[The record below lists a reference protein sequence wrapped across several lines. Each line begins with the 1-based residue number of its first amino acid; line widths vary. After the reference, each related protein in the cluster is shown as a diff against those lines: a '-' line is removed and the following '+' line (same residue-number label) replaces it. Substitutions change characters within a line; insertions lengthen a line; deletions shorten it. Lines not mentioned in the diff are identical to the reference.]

1 MMDILITESQK
12 KILMT
17 EGIAEALSEIYSGTK
32 DYSAD
37 LYKRV
42 KKKLGSNLS
51 ILLTFS
57 AAIGGVVEPLE
68 SFLRGKFPD
77 LSEEQTLLI
86 LTAVVAILW
95 KENTGLIRELVA
107 KIKDEGLNSKFFLAL
122 TKANQL
128 KKVFGKFLTNTLQG
142 ASGVLDILSYTYMIP
157 ILGYLVMM
165 YQGQEI
171 SPEQAELL
179 GTRLSAIVGLT
190 VSSESIGKIV
200 DTIRK
205 KSKNL

>member
-1 MMDILITESQK
+1 MDILITESQK
-12 KILMT
+12 GILLT
-17 EGIAEALSEIYSGTK
+17 ESIAEALSEIYSGTK
-32 DYSAD
+32 DYTSD

-42 KKKLGSNLS
+42 KNRLKLNFG

-68 SFLRGKFPD
+68 SFLVGEYPD
-77 LSEEQTLLI
+77 LSEDQLLLI

-95 KENTGLIRELVA
+95 KENSKLIRELLD
-107 KIKDEGLNSKFFLAL
+107 KIKSLGLNKELMTAL
-122 TKANQL
+122 KKSNQL
-128 KKVFGKFLTNTLQG
+128 KNSFKQFLTNSLQG
-142 ASGVLDILSYTYMIP
+142 LSFSFDVLSYTYMIP
-157 ILGYLVMM
+157 LLGYLVMM

-179 GTRLSAIVGLT
+179 VTRLSSIGGLT
-190 VSSESIGKIV
+190 IGSEVISKIV

>member
-1 MMDILITESQK
+1 MDILITESQK
-12 KILMT
+12 GILLT
-17 EGIAEALSEIYSGTK
+17 ESIAEALLEIYSGTK
-32 DYSAD
+32 DYTSD

-42 KKKLGSNLS
+42 KNRLKLNFG

-68 SFLRGKFPD
+68 SFLVGEYPD
-77 LSEEQTLLI
+77 LSEDQLLLI

-95 KENTGLIRELVA
+95 KENSKLIRELLD
-107 KIKDEGLNSKFFLAL
+107 KIKSLGLNKELMTAL
-122 TKANQL
+122 KKSNQL
-128 KKVFGKFLTNTLQG
+128 KNSFKQFLTNSLQG
-142 ASGVLDILSYTYMIP
+142 LSFSFDVLSYTYMIP
-157 ILGYLVMM
+157 LLGYLVMM

-179 GTRLSAIVGLT
+179 VTRLSSIGGLT
-190 VSSESIGKIV
+190 IGSEVISKIV

>member
-1 MMDILITESQK
+1 MDILITESQK
-12 KILMT
+12 GILLT
-17 EGIAEALSEIYSGTK
+17 ESIAEALSEIYSGTK
-32 DYSAD
+32 DYTSD

-42 KKKLGSNLS
+42 KNRLKLNFG

-68 SFLRGKFPD
+68 SFLVGEYPD
-77 LSEEQTLLI
+77 LSEDQLLLI

-95 KENTGLIRELVA
+95 KENSKLIRELLD
-107 KIKDEGLNSKFFLAL
+107 KIKSLGLNKELMTAL
-122 TKANQL
+122 KKSNQL
-128 KKVFGKFLTNTLQG
+128 KNSFKQFLTNSLQG
-142 ASGVLDILSYTYMIP
+142 LSFSFDVLSYTYMIP
-157 ILGYLVMM
+157 LLGYLVMM

-171 SPEQAELL
+171 SPEQVELL
-179 GTRLSAIVGLT
+179 VTRLSAIGGLT
-190 VSSESIGKIV
+190 IGSEVISKIV

>member
-1 MMDILITESQK
+1 MDILITESQK
-12 KILMT
+12 GILLT
-17 EGIAEALSEIYSGTK
+17 ESIAEALSEIYSGTK
-32 DYSAD
+32 DYTSD

-42 KKKLGSNLS
+42 KKRLKLNFG

-68 SFLRGKFPD
+68 SFLVGEYPD
-77 LSEEQTLLI
+77 LSEDQLLLI

-95 KENTGLIRELVA
+95 KENSKLIRELLD
-107 KIKDEGLNSKFFLAL
+107 KIKSLGLNKELMTAL
-122 TKANQL
+122 KKSNQL
-128 KKVFGKFLTNTLQG
+128 KNSFKQFLTNSLQG
-142 ASGVLDILSYTYMIP
+142 LSFSFDVLSYTYMIP
-157 ILGYLVMM
+157 LLGYLVMM

-171 SPEQAELL
+171 SPEQVELL
-179 GTRLSAIVGLT
+179 VTRLSAIGGLT
-190 VSSESIGKIV
+190 IGSEVISKIV